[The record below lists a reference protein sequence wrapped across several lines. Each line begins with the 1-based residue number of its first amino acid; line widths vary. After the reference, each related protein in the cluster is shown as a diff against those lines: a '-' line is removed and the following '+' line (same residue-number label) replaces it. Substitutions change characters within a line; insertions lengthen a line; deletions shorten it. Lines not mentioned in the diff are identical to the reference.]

1 HRAGAHRAR
10 DRQALRRVLPGVAPG
25 RGSDRPGRAGQQGR
39 VADRPAVRRSDPQA
53 GRCAGHRRTTRAA
66 LPRRADHR
74 LRPGGPPPVLGA
86 DQDAARGWHH
96 DRADHALP
104 GRGRGAGGPDRG
116 HRGRPHRRRGRPG
129 HPGRPGQGGRPG
141 RLGPAHRSAA
151 HRRDQHADGDD
162 RGTGRRVRRRDP
174 RAHRH
179 QADARGRLPGSHRGG
194 RERGAIVT
202 QIVKL
207 AGARTRTGGA
217 ALPGAWQ
224 LGMARGGVEVKTFFR
239 DKMAVAFIFGLPSI
253 LLVLLGSIF
262 GSQAAAQGVT
272 VGQLFTAGM
281 IAGGLM
287 STSFQYLAISIATER
302 ENGMLKRLSGTPMPR
317 TAYFAGKLVQVMV
330 CTVAETVLL
339 IAVGMLFYH
348 LHLPTEPGRWW
359 TFAWVFVLGSAACA
373 LLGIAASSVPRSSAS
388 AMPVITLPF
397 TVLQFISGVY
407 VPFSVVPGWMRTVA
421 SFF

>member
-1 HRAGAHRAR
+1 MT
-10 DRQALRRVLPGVAPG
+10 Q
-25 RGSDRPGRAGQQGR
+25 
-39 VADRPAVRRSDPQA
+39 
-53 GRCAGHRRTTRAA
+53 TI
-66 LPRRADHR
+66 R
-74 LRPGGPPPVLGA
+74 L
-86 DQDAARGWHH
+86 
-96 DRADHALP
+96 
-104 GRGRGAGGPDRG
+104 
-116 HRGRPHRRRGRPG
+116 
-129 HPGRPGQGGRPG
+129 
-141 RLGPAHRSAA
+141 
-151 HRRDQHADGDD
+151 
-162 RGTGRRVRRRDP
+162 
-174 RAHRH
+174 
-179 QADARGRLPGSHRGG
+179 ADAR
-194 RERGAIVT
+194 
-202 QIVKL
+202 
-207 AGARTRTGGA
+207 TRPSAA
-217 ALPGAWQ
+217 ALPGVWRLAA
-224 LGMARGGVEVKTFFR
+224 ARGGVEVREFFR

-281 IAGGLM
+281 IAGGIM

-373 LLGIAASSVPRSSAS
+373 LLGIAASSVPRSAAS

-407 VPFSVVPGWMRTVA
+407 VPFTVVPAWMRDVA
-421 SFF
+421 SFFPLKWMAQGMRSVFLPGQAAVLEPADSWEHGLTALVLVVWIAAGLVLCVKTFRWQSRN